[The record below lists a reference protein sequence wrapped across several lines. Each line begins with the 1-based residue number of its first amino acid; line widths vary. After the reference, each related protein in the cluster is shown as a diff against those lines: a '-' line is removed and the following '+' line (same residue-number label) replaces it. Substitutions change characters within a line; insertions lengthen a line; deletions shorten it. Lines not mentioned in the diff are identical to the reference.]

1 MFKGFSKEELIS
13 TYPTLLI
20 AILSEEL
27 ARTNMALLALS
38 EQLKQQTKADSKE
51 SA

>member
-1 MFKGFSKEELIS
+1 MFEGFSKEELIS

-38 EQLKQQTKADSKE
+38 EQLKQEKKRAQNS
-51 SA
+51 

>member
-1 MFKGFSKEELIS
+1 MFKGFTQEQLIS
-13 TYPTLLI
+13 TYPNLLI

-27 ARTNMALLALS
+27 AKTNMALLALS
-38 EQLKQQTKADSKE
+38 EQLKQQKKADSKE

>member
-1 MFKGFSKEELIS
+1 MFKGFTQEQLIS

-38 EQLKQQTKADSKE
+38 EQLKQQKKVEKE
-51 SA
+51 G